1 MSETI
6 LVRTAGQGDVDA
18 AARTLAEAFQH
29 DPVMS
34 WILPDPHRRALGLPR
49 FFATMA
55 RHIFVPAGASEVAL
69 RPDGTVGGAALW
81 TPPHTAQPSTLSEL
95 RTMPGLWRA
104 FGRRVMAAKQVGD
117 LLKKNHPTE
126 PHWYLGMI
134 GTAPDARGGGFGH
147 ALLRTRLDT
156 VDAEGALAYLESS
169 NPVNVPYYERFGFA
183 VTGEL
188 HLPDGP
194 PLWPM
199 LRTPR

>member
-6 LVRTAGQGDVDA
+6 VVRTAGQSDVDA
-18 AARTLAEAFQH
+18 AAQTLAEAFQH

-34 WILPDPHRRALGLPR
+34 WILPDSHRRALGLPR

-55 RHIFVPAGASEVAL
+55 RHIFVPSGASEVAL

-81 TPPHTAQPSTLSEL
+81 TPPRTAQSSMSEL
-95 RTMPGLWRA
+95 RTLPGLWRA
-104 FGRRVMAAKQVGD
+104 FGRRVPAAKQVGD

-147 ALLRTRLDT
+147 ALLRTALET
-156 VDAEGALAYLESS
+156 VDVEGALAYLESS

-188 HLPDGP
+188 QLPDGP

>member
-6 LVRTAGQGDVDA
+6 VVRTAGQSDVDA

-55 RHIFVPAGASEVAL
+55 RHIFVPSGASEVAL

-81 TPPHTAQPSTLSEL
+81 TPPHTAQSSMSEL
-95 RTMPGLWRA
+95 RTLPGLWRA
-104 FGRRVMAAKQVGD
+104 FGRRVQAAKQVGD

-147 ALLRTRLDT
+147 ALLRTRLGPST
-156 VDAEGALAYLESS
+156 PRAPSPIS
-169 NPVNVPYYERFGFA
+169 NPATRSTF
-183 VTGEL
+183 
-188 HLPDGP
+188 
-194 PLWPM
+194 
-199 LRTPR
+199 RTTNASASR

>member
-6 LVRTAGQGDVDA
+6 VVRTAGQSDIDA
-18 AARTLAEAFQH
+18 AARTLAEAFQN

-34 WILPDPHRRALGLPR
+34 WILPDPHRRAVGLPR

-55 RHIFVPAGASEVAL
+55 RHIFIPSGASELAL

-81 TPPHTAQPSTLSEL
+81 TPPRRAQTSTITEL

-104 FGRRVMAAKQVGD
+104 FGRRTLAGKQVGD
-117 LLKKNHPTE
+117 LVKKNHPAE

-147 ALLRTRLDT
+147 ALLRSRLER
-156 VDAEGALAYLESS
+156 VDAEGGLAYLESS
-169 NPVNVPYYERFGFA
+169 NPANVPYYERFGFT
-183 VTGEL
+183 VTAEL
-188 HLPDGP
+188 QIPGGP
-194 PLWPM
+194 PIWLM
-199 LRTPR
+199 LRAAR